1 MKGFKPV
8 QFDFG
13 QIHVRGGHVSK
24 SSPMTSKTVRGEGGR
39 DQTFVKLAVT
49 EMWLIQATTGQT
61 KYTQS
66 SFGRTSLLTALHS
79 SVEKFCDGE
88 LSVARGAHEVDV
100 QGEDYD
106 PMAEVEASPP
116 ANTKVPGNGNKRTRY
131 YKNHCKKTC
140 VTLQMPERCPEQDPK
155 CTELRTIKLFIE
167 DRKQIW
173 LHLDDVE
180 WAVKY
185 LYAQNMLKGV
195 PLVSPDSAGP
205 GGA

>member
-1 MKGFKPV
+1 MLNEL
-8 QFDFG
+8 
-13 QIHVRGGHVSK
+13 R
-24 SSPMTSKTVRGEGGR
+24 
-39 DQTFVKLAVT
+39 
-49 EMWLIQATTGQT
+49 
-61 KYTQS
+61 
-66 SFGRTSLLTALHS
+66 S

-88 LSVARGAHEVDV
+88 LALQGGAQEADV
-100 QGEDYD
+100 QGDDYD
-106 PMAEVEASPP
+106 PMAEVVSSPV
-116 ANTKVPGNGNKRTRY
+116 NTKVPGNGNKRTRY

-155 CTELRTIKLFIE
+155 CTELRTIRLFIE

-185 LYAQNMLKGV
+185 LYAQNVLKGV
-195 PLVSPDSAGP
+195 PLVPADSAGP